1 MSRSS
6 QQESWSHD
14 HTFGEDLKK
23 PGEPRTLLVVLLTA
37 ATMLL
42 EIAAGIA
49 FGSMALLADG
59 LHMASHATALA
70 ISMFAYIYARR
81 HAHDERFSFGTG
93 KVNSLAGFTGAVL
106 LAVFALIMVW
116 ESVKRLFVPIEIAF
130 NQALVVAFAGL
141 VVNGL
146 SVVILGHPG
155 THDHD
160 EGHDDDSR
168 ELAHAE
174 SRRDSQRSQDH
185 HHAHDHN
192 LRSAYL
198 HVMADAL
205 TSVLAILALLAG
217 KLYGFFW
224 LDPAMGVVGAILV
237 ARWSIG
243 LVRTTSRVLLDQQG
257 PEHVCADIRAA
268 VDATGNTTVTD
279 LHLWSVAPGKYG
291 LILVVTTDGPHT
303 PESYRQR
310 LPRDAGIVH
319 VAIEVNAAVES

>member
-1 MSRSS
+1 VSRSS
-6 QQESWSHD
+6 QKESWSHD
-14 HTFGEDLKK
+14 HTFGEDVRK

-37 ATMLL
+37 ATMVL

-70 ISMFAYIYARR
+70 ISMFAYVYARR
-81 HAHDERFSFGTG
+81 RAHDERFSFGAG
-93 KVNSLAGFTGAVL
+93 KVNSLSGFTGAVL

-130 NQALVVAFAGL
+130 DQALVVAFAGL
-141 VVNGL
+141 VVNGI

-160 EGHDDDSR
+160 DD
-168 ELAHAE
+168 AHEHADAE
-174 SRRDSQRSQDH
+174 SRRDSQRSRDH

-198 HVMADAL
+198 HVLADAM

-217 KLYGFFW
+217 KLYGLLW
-224 LDPAMGVVGAILV
+224 LDPVMGVVGAVLV
-237 ARWSIG
+237 ARWSVG
-243 LVRTTSRVLLDQQG
+243 LVRTTSRVLLDRQG
-257 PEHVCADIRAA
+257 PEHVCEDIRAA
-268 VDATGNTTVTD
+268 VGATGDTMVTD
-279 LHLWSVAPGKYG
+279 LHLWSVAPGKYS

-310 LPRDAGIVH
+310 LPHDVGIVH
-319 VAIEVNAAVES
+319 VTIEVHRVVES